1 MRKTSTYA
9 RKQRLTGATFNG
21 AEWMNQIQ
29 RRRTYS
35 DEPIPGSWV
44 EGTQSAATKAML
56 LVRQAFES
64 IKAGHASHDGR
75 DFDILCHA
83 LGVAWLRAIEI
94 AGADDFD
101 NPMLPIIQAANTAM
115 ERARARFL
123 KLGKWG
129 FDGPALDEVDA
140 GVELYETIL
149 QASSPA
155 QMTTVSEQRNAI
167 LERMN
172 SLTTNPESQL

>member
-9 RKQRLTGATFNG
+9 RKQRLSGATYNG
-21 AEWMNQIQ
+21 AEWLNQIQ
-29 RRRTYS
+29 RCRTYS
-35 DEPIPGSWV
+35 DEPIIGSWV
-44 EGTQSAATKAML
+44 DGTQSAATNAML
-56 LVRQAFES
+56 LVRQAFDA
-64 IKAGHASHDGR
+64 IKHGIATQDGR

-94 AGADDFD
+94 AGDDDFD
-101 NPMLPIIQAANTAM
+101 NSMLPIIRIANAAM
-115 ERARARFL
+115 ERARSRFH
-123 KLGKWG
+123 KLGRWG

-155 QMTTVSEQRNAI
+155 QMSAVAKQRQAI
-167 LERMN
+167 LEAQFVIKN
-172 SLTTNPESQL
+172 

>member
-9 RKQRLTGATFNG
+9 RKQRLAGATFNG

-29 RRRTYS
+29 RCRTYS
-35 DEPIPGSWV
+35 DEPIIGSWV
-44 EGTQSAATKAML
+44 DGTQSAATKAML

-64 IKAGHASHDGR
+64 IKAGSATSDGR

-83 LGVAWLRAIEI
+83 LGVAWLRAIAI
-94 AGADDFD
+94 AGDDDFD
-101 NPMLPIIQAANTAM
+101 NPMLPILQSANTAM
-115 ERARARFL
+115 ERCRTRFRN
-123 KLGKWG
+123 LGRWG
-129 FDGPALDEVDA
+129 FDGPALDEVDV

-155 QMTTVSEQRNAI
+155 QMTAVSEQRQSI
-167 LERMN
+167 LEAQATIKN
-172 SLTTNPESQL
+172 